1 MKLIGEVNDVMGFHE
16 NAKQIMSVLH
26 LELIRS
32 HGSLRPLMNFQG
44 KRSLEWA
51 NLINI
56 QGE

>member
-16 NAKQIMSVLH
+16 NAKQMMSVLH
-26 LELIRS
+26 LELIMS
-32 HGSLRPLMNFQG
+32 HWSLRPLMNVQG

-51 NLINI
+51 NLINA